1 MVGFCSTLILLIGT
15 NFLKDFRSNL
25 LSMFYIYIYI
35 YIYMVVF
42 CLELVTLLIYNFGES
57 TCDDE
62 LCIEWC
68 KIMHIFT
75 W

>member
-35 YIYMVVF
+35 YIWLCFVWNW
-42 CLELVTLLIYNFGES
+42 LLY
-57 TCDDE
+57 
-62 LCIEWC
+62 
-68 KIMHIFT
+68 
-75 W
+75 